1 MCIDALSL
9 SAHKFY
15 GPKGIGAAYINKK
28 VKFDNCNLS
37 NSEIFNTKLKGID
50 FSTSNIQGVSF
61 NLDNLKGCKLNTY
74 QAIDISKL
82 LGIIIKD

>member
-1 MCIDALSL
+1 M
-9 SAHKFY
+9 
-15 GPKGIGAAYINKK
+15 
-28 VKFDNCNLS
+28 S